1 MVFAL
6 SAYRIKTAWKTQKG
20 WMGLFSPG
28 RQFEVLRSHPA
39 FGTMIP
45 IVIISFIF
53 SPVGI
58 CLVLMGSLKLSRAV
72 LVCLWMGD
80 QVVLAWERF
89 WGRVLAK

>member
-1 MVFAL
+1 
-6 SAYRIKTAWKTQKG
+6 
-20 WMGLFSPG
+20 MGLFSPG

-58 CLVLMGSLKLSRAV
+58 CLALMGSLKLSRAV
-72 LVCLWMGD
+72 LVCLWIGD
-80 QVVLAWERF
+80 QVVLGE
-89 WGRVLAK
+89 VLGAGPGQMKYIFCEKLE